1 MADAVHQKGCP
12 ASSVAASK
20 LLPGWL
26 VCHDCRRMI
35 APERAEEDS
44 NV

>member
-1 MADAVHQKGCP
+1 M
-12 ASSVAASK
+12 SVAASS

-35 APERAEEDS
+35 APKRAEED
-44 NV
+44 